1 MEELTDFLSLISE
14 ILLVKRSIFSSF
26 DKSLTGMVLLIAELK
41 EELRS
46 SGYMFELFRYR
57 GIWLF

>member
-14 ILLVKRSIFSSF
+14 IRLVKRSIFSSF

-46 SGYMFELFRYR
+46 SGYMFEIFRCL